1 MALRTSI
8 PRYGLYGLLLSWFG
22 LTVAQQFKKRPR
34 FLDTLDPA
42 NVSLPISTFF
52 APNPGSTDTHLLMRN
67 RLADGSVSEWTE
79 FPMTQARSSSHMVWH
94 PGLRA
99 EKALLDIV
107 TDLTAVLREE
117 RRVEYV
123 QLTVPYLSLLNFVT
137 SRCKSVPNAEQVQ
150 FLLVSSAGSDES
162 EEPSALFASAFHDV
176 VGTHH
181 RKSIDTFS

>member
-1 MALRTSI
+1 MALRTPL

-34 FLDTLDPA
+34 FLNTLDPA

-79 FPMTQARSSSHMVWH
+79 QPMTQTRAARQMVWH
-94 PGLRA
+94 PGRRS
-99 EKALLDIV
+99 EKAMLDIV
-107 TDLTAVLREE
+107 TNLTAVLREE

-123 QLTVPYLSLLNFVT
+123 QMTVPYLSLLNFVT
-137 SRCKSVPNAEQVQ
+137 HHCAHVPDAAQVQ
-150 FLLVSSAGSDES
+150 FLLVSSAGCDED
-162 EEPSALFASAFHDV
+162 EEPTTLLASAFHDIEPS
-176 VGTHH
+176 GTAH
-181 RKSIDTFS
+181 R